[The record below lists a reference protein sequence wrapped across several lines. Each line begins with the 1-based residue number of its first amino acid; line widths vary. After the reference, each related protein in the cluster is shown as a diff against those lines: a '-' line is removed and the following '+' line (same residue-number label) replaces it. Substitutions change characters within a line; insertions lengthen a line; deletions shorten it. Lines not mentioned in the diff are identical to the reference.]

1 MSLQRFATD
10 SFCMPYFDPPKILLI
25 IHIMMATTTTTI
37 NIPDQ
42 TPALKI
48 LSIAEQL
55 DMSSNTLDINANGNI
70 FFIKL
75 SFNFY

>member
-1 MSLQRFATD
+1 MSLQRSVTG
-10 SFCMPYFDPPKILLI
+10 SFCTPYLDPPKILLM
-25 IHIMMATTTTTI
+25 IHIMIATTTTTI

-55 DMSSNTLDINANGNI
+55 DMSSNTLDINAKGNI